1 MLFLPKR
8 TPQTPCATLR
18 TNLCMLIGTACVRLS
33 GYSGGS
39 SIPWRIHRKPHP
51 IGRLCPATPANPYLP
66 LRLPTSGFQLP
77 VSKVQL
83 QTSGF
88 KHRFQAS
95 GFRLRPQTSD
105 LNFQPQ
111 KSSFRLRPQTSDLN
125 FQPQKS
131 SFKPS
136 GLKLSVSSAQFQTS
150 GLKPSSLR
158 HDTRLSARCS
168 MPCRP
173 ESARTGIRPNR
184 RDGPQCR
191 SSDTA
196 AADQ

>member
-1 MLFLPKR
+1 MHVRFESGLQRYEKREEKQLFSSRNGLRKLPVRRCGQIFACLSEQPASGCPAIPAEAPSRGGSIGSR
-8 TPQTPCATLR
+8 TPSADSVQPHR
-18 TNLCMLIGTACVRLS
+18 PIHPDHS
-33 GYSGGS
+33 GSRHS
-39 SIPWRIHRKPHP
+39 
-51 IGRLCPATPANPYLP
+51 
-66 LRLPTSGFQLP
+66 
-77 VSKVQL
+77 VSN
-83 QTSGF
+83 
-88 KHRFQAS
+88 
-95 GFRLRPQTSD
+95 FRS
-105 LNFQPQ
+105 Q
-111 KSSFRLRPQTSDLN
+111 KSGFRLRPQTSDLN